1 MVVQLPDD
9 GRNGAQLQCG
19 VINVGGG
26 SVDGFEELGGE
37 IEEVS
42 GDIQKSVVLGNL
54 VGVTSA
60 SGSTRQNNKT
70 NLL

>member
-1 MVVQLPDD
+1 MD
-9 GRNGAQLQCG
+9 
-19 VINVGGG
+19 GG
-26 SVDGFEELGGE
+26 SVDGFEEFGGE

-42 GDIQKSVVLGNL
+42 GDTQKSIVLGNL
-54 VGVTSA
+54 VSATSA